1 MKIDIPRFF
10 LKNNEIKEKDL
21 LSKDIEELMLLKDE
35 EHDFLSINIPILVA
49 IWIALLPVKDL
60 WNWWGILFYYL
71 LWIII
76 SFYIIEVNEISKKNM
91 KVYNEVIGEKL
102 KEQEKENDEYKKEIL
117 KYMEKLCTK

>member
-91 KVYNEVIGEKL
+91 KVYNEVISEKL
-102 KEQEKENDEYKKEIL
+102 KEQKKENDEYKKEIL